1 MNTKNP
7 QILPITGRTSDILK
21 GLATRHRRKLFVTF
35 FFVIAENVIFLLYP
49 VLAGI
54 AINAMIN
61 GDTITAAM
69 YGLMVLFIWFIGA
82 VRRSIDTRTFA
93 RIYAGLA
100 VSVILAQRSLKL
112 NHSVIAAR
120 VTLSREFVNFFEI
133 HLPMLVT
140 SAISL
145 FGATFMLLM
154 IEVRAGIICILI
166 LLFLMCFVP
175 GYARKNE
182 KLCRRVNNRLEKEV
196 DYIHTASPVAL
207 DRHYST
213 LARLRIRL
221 SDREAWGYLTTGGL
235 ISLLFSLTII
245 DLSLSGGTDA
255 GHIYAVM
262 TYMWMFAMS
271 LDDAPQLLEQFSQL
285 RDIGKRMMIRE

>member
-21 GLATRHRRKLFVTF
+21 LLATRHSRKLFVTF

-61 GDTITAAM
+61 GETITAAM

-182 KLCRRVNNRLEKEV
+182 KLFRRVNNRLEKEV
-196 DYIHTASPVAL
+196 DYIHTASLVAL
-207 DRHYST
+207 NRHYST

-221 SDREAWGYLTTGGL
+221 SDREALGYLTTGGL
-235 ISLLFSLTII
+235 IALLFSLTII
-245 DLSLSGGTDA
+245 DLSFSGGIDA

-271 LDDAPQLLEQFSQL
+271 LDDAPQLLKQFSQL

>member
-1 MNTKNP
+1 MDTKNP

-21 GLATRHRRKLFVTF
+21 LLATRHRRKLFVTF
-35 FFVIAENVIFLLYP
+35 FFVMAENVIFLLYP

-54 AINAMIN
+54 AINAMVN
-61 GDTITAAM
+61 GETITAAM

-175 GYARKNE
+175 GYA
-182 KLCRRVNNRLEKEV
+182 
-196 DYIHTASPVAL
+196 
-207 DRHYST
+207 
-213 LARLRIRL
+213 
-221 SDREAWGYLTTGGL
+221 
-235 ISLLFSLTII
+235 
-245 DLSLSGGTDA
+245 
-255 GHIYAVM
+255 
-262 TYMWMFAMS
+262 
-271 LDDAPQLLEQFSQL
+271 
-285 RDIGKRMMIRE
+285 

>member
-21 GLATRHRRKLFVTF
+21 LLATRHSRKLFVTF

-61 GDTITAAM
+61 GETITAAM

-140 SAISL
+140 SAMSL

-175 GYARKNE
+175 GYARQNE
-182 KLCRRVNNRLEKEV
+182 KLFRRVNNRLEKEV
-196 DYIHTASPVAL
+196 VDWPHESPDNQYHL
-207 DRHYST
+207 N
-213 LARLRIRL
+213 
-221 SDREAWGYLTTGGL
+221 
-235 ISLLFSLTII
+235 
-245 DLSLSGGTDA
+245 
-255 GHIYAVM
+255 
-262 TYMWMFAMS
+262 
-271 LDDAPQLLEQFSQL
+271 
-285 RDIGKRMMIRE
+285 K

>member
-1 MNTKNP
+1 M
-7 QILPITGRTSDILK
+7 
-21 GLATRHRRKLFVTF
+21 
-35 FFVIAENVIFLLYP
+35 
-49 VLAGI
+49 
-54 AINAMIN
+54 
-61 GDTITAAM
+61 
-69 YGLMVLFIWFIGA
+69 
-82 VRRSIDTRTFA
+82 
-93 RIYAGLA
+93 
-100 VSVILAQRSLKL
+100 ILAQRSLKF

-166 LLFLMCFVP
+166 LLFLMCFIP
-175 GYARKNE
+175 EYARKNE
-182 KLCRRVNNRLEKEV
+182 KLFRRVNNRLEKEV

-207 DRHYST
+207 DIHYST

-235 ISLLFSLTII
+235 ISLLFTLSII

-255 GHIYAVM
+255 GHIP
-262 TYMWMFAMS
+262 W
-271 LDDAPQLLEQFSQL
+271 QIL
-285 RDIGKRMMIRE
+285 RRPP